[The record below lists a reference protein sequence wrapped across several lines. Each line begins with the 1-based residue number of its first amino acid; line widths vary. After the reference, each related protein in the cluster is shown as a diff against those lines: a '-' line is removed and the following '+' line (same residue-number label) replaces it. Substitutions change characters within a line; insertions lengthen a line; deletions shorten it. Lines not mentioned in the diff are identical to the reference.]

1 MSEVGLLESKVPAIL
16 IQYMQN
22 RRLQRKQIN
31 FVKLN
36 KYEHIS
42 VFFEITETSN
52 KYSSTG
58 SMISK
63 CSSRSKEPEFCSTN

>member
-1 MSEVGLLESKVPAIL
+1 MSEIGLLESKVPAIL

-31 FVKLN
+31 HVKLN

-42 VFFEITETSN
+42 FFLRLP
-52 KYSSTG
+52 KLV
-58 SMISK
+58 
-63 CSSRSKEPEFCSTN
+63 TNIAV